1 MYKWSDIF
9 SDFFAKG
16 SRWKFLTTMVMMF
29 TIYSPRKQVVS
40 KNRYLIPACNLISIY
55 LFVLLEIG
63 VFPTLLNSFVTTS
76 SFASVS
82 KSRLI
87 NVPTMTTSVTFTGM
101 QQVLNPMEE
110 AKIQDPSKMESPQQ
124 LEHPFCQLPG
134 DPSLILT
141 TNVDLGSAKLD
152 VMKGELQIAF
162 PFSFWEAIYDIAET
176 LRLTLSF
183 LSTVRK
189 NSIVQSN
196 GATYR

>member
-1 MYKWSDIF
+1 
-9 SDFFAKG
+9 
-16 SRWKFLTTMVMMF
+16 MVMMF

-152 VMKGELQIAF
+152 IMKGELQIAF
-162 PFSFWEAIYDIAET
+162 PFSFWEAIYHIPET
-176 LRLTLSF
+176 LLLTLSF
-183 LSTVRK
+183 LSTVRN